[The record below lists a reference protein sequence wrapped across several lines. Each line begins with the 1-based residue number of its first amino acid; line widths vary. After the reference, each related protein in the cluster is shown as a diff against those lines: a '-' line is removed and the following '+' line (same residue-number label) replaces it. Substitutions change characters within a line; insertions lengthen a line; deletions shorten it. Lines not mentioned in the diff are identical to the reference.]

1 MGSLTGAS
9 VDNAVDY
16 VAGTAAVAVN
26 TVAAAGRDG
35 GRLETHSLS
44 AGDVD
49 AAKH

>member
-49 AAKH
+49 TAKH